1 MKLDKVTVKGR
12 QKSRF
17 SSPSN
22 SSGREETKDGFD
34 VDISEDGDQAMPDFT
49 VEPIIIKEATV
60 KLRKGEQTIED
71 DNSSAYDSTHDY

>member
-1 MKLDKVTVKGR
+1 
-12 QKSRF
+12 
-17 SSPSN
+17 
-22 SSGREETKDGFD
+22 
-34 VDISEDGDQAMPDFT
+34 MPDFT